1 MNFTGYSS
9 SGSQYGFVTA
19 QEAGKIAV
27 DVVAHAAGWKMP
39 WPMAVV
45 LVFGSAGGILYLIE
59 RFRLLDGTADWL
71 AKKVMDAK
79 MREMIRSA
87 ATAPLAKNEDKH
99 DGNHQDDPE
108 KDEPV
113 EPF

>member
-1 MNFTGYSS
+1 MDD
-9 SGSQYGFVTA
+9 
-19 QEAGKIAV
+19 E
-27 DVVAHAAGWKMP
+27 
-39 WPMAVV
+39 
-45 LVFGSAGGILYLIE
+45 E
-59 RFRLLDGTADWL
+59 R
-71 AKKVMDAK
+71 KQ

-87 ATAPLAKNEDKH
+87 VTAPLAKNEDKH

>member
-1 MNFTGYSS
+1 MNLSMPAGTTTILSAAD
-9 SGSQYGFVTA
+9 VAKIA
-19 QEAGKIAV
+19 QEAAK
-27 DVVAHAAGWKMP
+27 HAGGFP
-39 WPMAVV
+39 WPAVV
-45 LVFGSAGGILYLIE
+45 VVVFGSAGGILYLIE
-59 RFRLLDGTADWL
+59 RFGLLDGAADWL